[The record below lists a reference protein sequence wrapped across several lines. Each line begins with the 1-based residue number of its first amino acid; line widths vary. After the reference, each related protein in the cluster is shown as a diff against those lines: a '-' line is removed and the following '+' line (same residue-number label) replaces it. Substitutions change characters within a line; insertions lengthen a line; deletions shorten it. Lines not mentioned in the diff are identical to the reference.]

1 MLEFAVIAGVA
12 LLLAGGFYLRRA
24 MPWPFVYEGKK
35 YRRMPDGSFQDA
47 NKAQVTDAALISKLQ
62 PEYEAAKYGR
72 RDLSDWESPD

>member
-12 LLLAGGFYLRRA
+12 LLLGGGFYLRRT
-24 MPWPFVYEGKK
+24 MPWPFVHEGRK

-47 NKAQVTDAALISKLQ
+47 NKTLITDAVQISKLQ

-72 RDLSDWESPD
+72 RDLSDWPTSD